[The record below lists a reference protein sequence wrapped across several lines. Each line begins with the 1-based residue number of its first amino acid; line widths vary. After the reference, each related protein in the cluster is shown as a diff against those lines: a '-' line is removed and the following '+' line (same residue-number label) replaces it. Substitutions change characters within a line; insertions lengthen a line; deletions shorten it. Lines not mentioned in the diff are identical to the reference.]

1 MGNREKKSTF
11 FGGAAILAVGIAIVK
26 LIGALY
32 KIPLGNILD
41 DEGFGHFNN
50 AYIIYN
56 LLLMVSTAGLPV
68 ALSKSISEANAL
80 GRRNQ
85 VHRTFNVAL
94 VTFVVLGAVSFAVM
108 FLLAQPLADLQGDG
122 MAVHAVQAIA
132 PACFF
137 VCVLSTFRGYAQGH
151 SNMVPTAVSQII
163 EALGKLVI
171 GLALAWALVRAG
183 ASSAD
188 AAAGAIF
195 GVTCGAGICLIY
207 LIVEHVHGRRSETG
221 RLTDTPEGH
230 GEILKKLLVIAV
242 PITLCASVTPITS
255 WLDTAQV
262 QNILRDTMNAQSAQW
277 YHDMELTD
285 PVVAAYGAYQKAITI
300 YNLPSSF
307 MVAITASVIPAISA
321 CRARRDFRGA
331 GRIAESSMRIGMLLA
346 LYNLPSSFMVAITAS
361 VIPAISACRARRDFR
376 GAGRIAESSMRIG
389 MLLALPAGIGLTVL
403 SSPVMHLLYPATDH
417 AIADPSMMLLGI
429 ASIFVCIMLV
439 CNSVLQAS
447 GFVNL
452 PIFIMVAGC
461 AAKLI
466 VNSFMVRSMG
476 AVGAAV
482 GTLVC
487 YIIVAVLELLLI
499 KRVIPAAP
507 SYTRVF
513 AKPMAAAGLMGV
525 AVWAVYGLLSRLLDG
540 GILATLGGIGAGVV
554 VYAVLVVALKV
565 LSREDLAL
573 MPKGDKIA
581 RLLRL

>member
-11 FGGAAILAVGIAIVK
+11 FGGAAVLAVGIAIVK

-346 LYNLPSSFMVAITAS
+346 L
-361 VIPAISACRARRDFR
+361 
-376 GAGRIAESSMRIG
+376 
-389 MLLALPAGIGLTVL
+389 PAGIGLTVL

>member
-1 MGNREKKSTF
+1 MGNREQKSTF

-50 AYIIYN
+50 AYVIYN

-68 ALSKSISEANAL
+68 ALSKSISEASTL

-85 VHRTFNVAL
+85 VHRIFNVAL
-94 VTFVVLGAVSFAVM
+94 VTFFVLGTISFAVM
-108 FLLAQPLADLQGDG
+108 FALAQPLADLQGDG
-122 MAVHAVQAIA
+122 AAVQAVRAIA

-151 SNMVPTAVSQII
+151 GNMVPTAVSQII

-171 GLALAWALVRAG
+171 GLALSWVLVRAG

-207 LIVEHVHGRRSETG
+207 LIVEHIHRRRSEPG
-221 RLTDTPEGH
+221 RPTDVPEPPGT
-230 GEILKKLLVIAV
+230 ILKRLLVIAV

-262 QNILRDTMNAQSAQW
+262 QNILRDVMNAQPAQW
-277 YHDMELTD
+277 YEAQKLLDPDVVD

-321 CRARRDFRGA
+321 CRARRDYQGA
-331 GRIAESSMRIGMLLA
+331 GRIAESSMRM
-346 LYNLPSSFMVAITAS
+346 
-361 VIPAISACRARRDFR
+361 
-376 GAGRIAESSMRIG
+376 G
-389 MLLALPAGIGLTVL
+389 MLLALPAGVGLAVL
-403 SSPVMHLLYPATDH
+403 SSPIMYLLYADSDH
-417 AIADPSMMLLGI
+417 AIADPSMMILGI
-429 ASIFVCIMLV
+429 ASIFVCVMLV

-452 PIFIMVAGC
+452 PIFIMIAGC

-466 VNSFMVRSMG
+466 VNNFMVRQMG

-487 YIIVAVLELLLI
+487 YVIVAVLELLLI
-499 KRVIPAAP
+499 KRVIPAP
-507 SYTRVF
+507 PRYTQVF
-513 AKPMAAAGLMGV
+513 AKPMVAAGVMGM
-525 AVWAVYGLLSRLLDG
+525 AVWAAYGLASRLFG
-540 GILATLGGIGAGVV
+540 NTLSTLIAIAAGVA
-554 VYAVLVVALKV
+554 VYAVLVVVLKAI
-565 LSREDLAL
+565 SREDLAL

-581 RLLRL
+581 KLLRL

>member
-1 MGNREKKSTF
+1 MRKAVRPLGNREKKSTF
-11 FGGAAILAVGIAIVK
+11 FGGAAILAAGIAIVK
-26 LIGALY
+26 LIGAVY
-32 KIPLGNILD
+32 KIPLGNILG

-50 AYIIYN
+50 AYVIYN

-68 ALSKSISEANAL
+68 ALSKTISEANAL

-85 VHRTFNVAL
+85 VHRVFNVAL
-94 VTFVVLGAVSFAVM
+94 VTFFLLGAVSFAVM
-108 FLLAQPLADLQGDG
+108 FLFAQPLADLQGDG
-122 MAVHAVQAIA
+122 MAVYAVQAIA

-163 EALGKLVI
+163 EALGKLII
-171 GLALAWALVRAG
+171 GLALAWFLVQQG
-183 ASSAD
+183 MSSAFS
-188 AAAGAIF
+188 AAGAIF

-207 LIVEHVHGRRSETG
+207 LIADHVRRRRSETG
-221 RLTDTPEGH
+221 RLDDAPEDH
-230 GEILKKLLVIAV
+230 GVILKKLMVIAV

-262 QNILRDTMNAQSAQW
+262 QNILRDIMGAQPAEWYEAQSVV
-277 YHDMELTD
+277 D

-307 MVAITASVIPAISA
+307 MVAITASVVPAIAA
-321 CRARRDFRGA
+321 CRARRDLVGA
-331 GRIAESSMRIGMLLA
+331 GRIAESSMR
-346 LYNLPSSFMVAITAS
+346 V
-361 VIPAISACRARRDFR
+361 
-376 GAGRIAESSMRIG
+376 G
-389 MLLALPAGIGLTVL
+389 MLLALPAGIGLL
-403 SSPVMHLLYPATDH
+403 ALAGPIMQLLYPTTDH
-417 AIADPSMMLLGI
+417 AIADPSMMLLGL

-452 PIFIMVAGC
+452 PIVIMVAGC

-466 VNSFMVRSMG
+466 VNNFMVRSVG

-487 YIIVAVLELLLI
+487 YIIVAVLELALI

-507 SYTRVF
+507 SYGRVF
-513 AKPMAAAGLMGV
+513 VKPAAAAAVMGL
-525 AVWAVYGLLSRLLDG
+525 AVWAVYGLLDRFLGNTLS
-540 GILATLGGIGAGVV
+540 TLGAICVGVL
-554 VYAVLVVALKV
+554 VYAVLVVALRTI
-565 LSREDLAL
+565 SREDFSL

-581 RLLRL
+581 KILRL

>member
-207 LIVEHVHGRRSETG
+207 LIVEHVHGCRSETG

-300 YNLPSSF
+300 
-307 MVAITASVIPAISA
+307 
-321 CRARRDFRGA
+321 
-331 GRIAESSMRIGMLLA
+331 
-346 LYNLPSSFMVAITAS
+346 YNLPSSFMVAITAS

>member
-1 MGNREKKSTF
+1 MGNREQKSTF

-50 AYIIYN
+50 AYVIYN

-68 ALSKSISEANAL
+68 ALSKSISEASTL

-85 VHRTFNVAL
+85 VHRIFNVAL
-94 VTFVVLGAVSFAVM
+94 VTFFVLGTISFAVM
-108 FLLAQPLADLQGDG
+108 FALAQPLADLQGDG
-122 MAVHAVQAIA
+122 AAVQAVRAIA

-151 SNMVPTAVSQII
+151 GNMVPTAVSQII

-171 GLALAWALVRAG
+171 GLALAWVLVRAG

-207 LIVEHVHGRRSETG
+207 LIVEHVHRRRSEPG
-221 RLTDTPEGH
+221 RPTDVPEPPGT
-230 GEILKKLLVIAV
+230 ILKRLLVIAV

-262 QNILRDTMNAQSAQW
+262 QNILRDVMNAQPAQW
-277 YHDMELTD
+277 YEAQKLLAPDVVD

-321 CRARRDFRGA
+321 CRARRDYQGA
-331 GRIAESSMRIGMLLA
+331 GRIAESSMRM
-346 LYNLPSSFMVAITAS
+346 
-361 VIPAISACRARRDFR
+361 
-376 GAGRIAESSMRIG
+376 G
-389 MLLALPAGIGLTVL
+389 MLLALPAGVGLAVL
-403 SSPVMHLLYPATDH
+403 SSPIMYLLYADSDH
-417 AIADPSMMLLGI
+417 AIADPSMMILGI
-429 ASIFVCIMLV
+429 ASIFVCVMLV

-452 PIFIMVAGC
+452 PIFIMIAGC

-466 VNSFMVRSMG
+466 VNNFMVRQMG

-487 YIIVAVLELLLI
+487 YVIVAVLELLLI
-499 KRVIPAAP
+499 KRVIPAP
-507 SYTRVF
+507 PRYTQVF
-513 AKPMAAAGLMGV
+513 AKPMVAAGVMGM
-525 AVWAVYGLLSRLLDG
+525 AVWAAYGLVSRLFG
-540 GILATLGGIGAGVV
+540 NTLSTLIAIAAGVA
-554 VYAVLVVALKV
+554 VYAVLVVVLKAI
-565 LSREDLAL
+565 SREDLAL

-581 RLLRL
+581 KLLRL

>member
-1 MGNREKKSTF
+1 MGNREQKSTF

-50 AYIIYN
+50 AYVIYN

-68 ALSKSISEANAL
+68 ALSKSISEANTL

-85 VHRTFNVAL
+85 VHRIFNVAL
-94 VTFVVLGAVSFAVM
+94 VTFFVLGTVSFVVM
-108 FLLAQPLADLQGDG
+108 FALAQPLADLQGDG
-122 MAVHAVQAIA
+122 AAVQAVRAIA

-151 SNMVPTAVSQII
+151 GNMVPTAVSQII
-163 EALGKLVI
+163 EALGKLII
-171 GLALAWALVRAG
+171 GLALSWLLVRAG

-207 LIVEHVHGRRSETG
+207 LIVEHVHRRRSEPG
-221 RLTDTPEGH
+221 RPTDVPEPPGT
-230 GEILKKLLVIAV
+230 ILKRLLVIAV

-262 QNILRDTMNAQSAQW
+262 QNILRDVMNAQPAQW
-277 YHDMELTD
+277 YEAQKLLDPDVVD

-321 CRARRDFRGA
+321 CRARRDYQGA
-331 GRIAESSMRIGMLLA
+331 GRIAESSMRM
-346 LYNLPSSFMVAITAS
+346 
-361 VIPAISACRARRDFR
+361 
-376 GAGRIAESSMRIG
+376 G
-389 MLLALPAGIGLTVL
+389 MLLALPAGVGLAVL
-403 SSPVMHLLYPATDH
+403 SSPIMYLLYADSDH
-417 AIADPSMMLLGI
+417 AIADPSMMILGI
-429 ASIFVCIMLV
+429 ASIFVCVMLV

-452 PIFIMVAGC
+452 PIFIMIAGC

-466 VNSFMVRSMG
+466 VNNFMVRQMG

-487 YIIVAVLELLLI
+487 YVIVAVLELLLI
-499 KRVIPAAP
+499 KRVIPAP
-507 SYTRVF
+507 PRYTQVF
-513 AKPMAAAGLMGV
+513 AKPMVAAGVMGM
-525 AVWAVYGLLSRLLDG
+525 AVWAAYGLASRLFG
-540 GILATLGGIGAGVV
+540 NTLSTLIAIAAGVA
-554 VYAVLVVALKV
+554 VYAVLVVVLKAI
-565 LSREDLAL
+565 SREDLAL

-581 RLLRL
+581 KLLRL

>member
-1 MGNREKKSTF
+1 MGNREQKSTF

-50 AYIIYN
+50 AYVIYN

-68 ALSKSISEANAL
+68 ALSKSISEASTL

-85 VHRTFNVAL
+85 VHRIFNVAL
-94 VTFVVLGAVSFAVM
+94 VTFFILGTVSFVVM
-108 FLLAQPLADLQGDG
+108 FALAQPLADLQGDG
-122 MAVHAVQAIA
+122 AAVQAVRAIA

-151 SNMVPTAVSQII
+151 GNMVPTAVSQII
-163 EALGKLVI
+163 EALGKLII
-171 GLALAWALVRAG
+171 GLALSWVLVRAG

-207 LIVEHVHGRRSETG
+207 LIVEHVHRRRSEPG
-221 RLTDTPEGH
+221 RPTDVPEPPGT
-230 GEILKKLLVIAV
+230 ILKRLLVIAV

-262 QNILRDTMNAQSAQW
+262 QNILRDVMNAQPAQW
-277 YHDMELTD
+277 YEAQKLLDPDVVD

-321 CRARRDFRGA
+321 CRARRDYQGA
-331 GRIAESSMRIGMLLA
+331 GRIAESSMRM
-346 LYNLPSSFMVAITAS
+346 
-361 VIPAISACRARRDFR
+361 
-376 GAGRIAESSMRIG
+376 G
-389 MLLALPAGIGLTVL
+389 MLLALPAGVGLAVL
-403 SSPVMHLLYPATDH
+403 SSPIMYLLYADSDH
-417 AIADPSMMLLGI
+417 AIADPSMMILGI
-429 ASIFVCIMLV
+429 ASIFVCVMLV

-452 PIFIMVAGC
+452 PIFIMIAGC

-466 VNSFMVRSMG
+466 VNNFMVRQMG

-487 YIIVAVLELLLI
+487 YVIVAVLELLLI
-499 KRVIPAAP
+499 KRVIPAP
-507 SYTRVF
+507 PRYTQVF
-513 AKPMAAAGLMGV
+513 AKPMVAAGVMGM
-525 AVWAVYGLLSRLLDG
+525 AVWAAYGLVSRLFG
-540 GILATLGGIGAGVV
+540 NTLSTLIAIAAGVA
-554 VYAVLVVALKV
+554 VYAVLVVVLKAI
-565 LSREDLAL
+565 SREDLAL

-581 RLLRL
+581 KLLRL

>member
-1 MGNREKKSTF
+1 MGKHEKKSTF
-11 FGGAAILAVGIAIVK
+11 FGGAAILAAGIAIVK

-32 KIPLGNILD
+32 KIPLFNIIG
-41 DEGFGHFNN
+41 DEGTGHFNN
-50 AYIIYN
+50 AYVIYN

-68 ALSKSISEANAL
+68 ALSKSISEASTL
-80 GRRNQ
+80 GKRNQ
-85 VHRTFNVAL
+85 VHRTFSVAL
-94 VTFVVLGAVSFAVM
+94 AAFFVLGTISFAVM
-108 FLLAQPLADLQGDG
+108 FALAQPLADLQGDG
-122 MAVHAVQAIA
+122 AAVQAVRAIA

-151 SNMVPTAVSQII
+151 GNMVPTAVSQII
-163 EALGKLVI
+163 EALGKLTI
-171 GLALAWALVRAG
+171 GLALAWLLVRAG

-207 LIVEHVHGRRSETG
+207 LIVDHIHRRRSEPG
-221 RLTDTPEGH
+221 RPTDVPEAPGT
-230 GEILKKLLVIAV
+230 IFKRLLVIAV

-262 QNILRDTMNAQSAQW
+262 QNILRDVMNAQPAQW
-277 YHDMELTD
+277 YEAQKLLDPTVVD

-321 CRARRDFRGA
+321 CRAKRDFQGA
-331 GRIAESSMRIGMLLA
+331 GRIAESSMR
-346 LYNLPSSFMVAITAS
+346 V
-361 VIPAISACRARRDFR
+361 
-376 GAGRIAESSMRIG
+376 G
-389 MLLALPAGIGLTVL
+389 MLLALPAGIGLSVL
-403 SSPVMHLLYPATDH
+403 ASPVMHFVYRSDTDYT
-417 AIADPSMMLLGI
+417 IADPSMMILGI
-429 ASIFVCIMLV
+429 ASIFVCVMLV
-439 CNSVLQAS
+439 CSSVLQAS

-452 PIFIMVAGC
+452 PIVIMVAGC

-466 VNSFMVRSMG
+466 VNNFMVRHVG

-487 YIIVAVLELLLI
+487 YVIVAVLELLLI
-499 KRVIPAAP
+499 KRVIPSP
-507 SYTRVF
+507 PEYTRVF
-513 AKPMAAAGLMGV
+513 AKPMVAAGVMGM
-525 AVWAVYGLLSRLLDG
+525 AVWAAYGLVSRFMGNTLSTMAA
-540 GILATLGGIGAGVV
+540 ICVGVV
-554 VYAVLVVALKV
+554 VYAVLVVALKAI
-565 LSREDLAL
+565 SREDLSL

>member
-1 MGNREKKSTF
+1 MGNRKKKSTF

-346 LYNLPSSFMVAITAS
+346 L
-361 VIPAISACRARRDFR
+361 
-376 GAGRIAESSMRIG
+376 
-389 MLLALPAGIGLTVL
+389 PAGIGLTVL

>member
-1 MGNREKKSTF
+1 MGNREQKSTF

-50 AYIIYN
+50 AYVIYN

-68 ALSKSISEANAL
+68 ALSKSISEASTL

-85 VHRTFNVAL
+85 VHRIFNVAL
-94 VTFVVLGAVSFAVM
+94 VTFFVLGTISFAVM
-108 FLLAQPLADLQGDG
+108 FALAQPLADLQGDG
-122 MAVHAVQAIA
+122 AAVQAVRAIS

-151 SNMVPTAVSQII
+151 GNMVPTAVSQII
-163 EALGKLVI
+163 EALGKLII
-171 GLALAWALVRAG
+171 GLALSWLLVRAG

-207 LIVEHVHGRRSETG
+207 LIVEHVHRRRSEPG
-221 RLTDTPEGH
+221 RPTDVPEPPGT
-230 GEILKKLLVIAV
+230 ILKRLLVIAV

-262 QNILRDTMNAQSAQW
+262 QNILRDVMNAQPAQW
-277 YHDMELTD
+277 YEAQKLLDPDVVD

-321 CRARRDFRGA
+321 CRARRDYQGA
-331 GRIAESSMRIGMLLA
+331 GRIAESSMRM
-346 LYNLPSSFMVAITAS
+346 
-361 VIPAISACRARRDFR
+361 
-376 GAGRIAESSMRIG
+376 G
-389 MLLALPAGIGLTVL
+389 MLLALPAGVGLAVL
-403 SSPVMHLLYPATDH
+403 SSPIMYLLYADSDH
-417 AIADPSMMLLGI
+417 AIADPSMMILGI
-429 ASIFVCIMLV
+429 ASIFVCVMLV

-452 PIFIMVAGC
+452 PIFIMIAGC

-466 VNSFMVRSMG
+466 VNNFMVRQMG

-487 YIIVAVLELLLI
+487 YVIVAVLELLLI
-499 KRVIPAAP
+499 KRVIPAP
-507 SYTRVF
+507 PRYTQVF
-513 AKPMAAAGLMGV
+513 AKPMVAAGVMGM
-525 AVWAVYGLLSRLLDG
+525 AVWAAYGLVSRLFG
-540 GILATLGGIGAGVV
+540 NTLSTLIAIAAGVA
-554 VYAVLVVALKV
+554 VYAVLVVVLKAI
-565 LSREDLAL
+565 SREDLAL

-581 RLLRL
+581 KLLRL

>member
-1 MGNREKKSTF
+1 MKERTQKSNTF
-11 FGGAAILAVGIAIVK
+11 FGGAAILAVSIAIVK
-26 LIGALY
+26 IIGALY
-32 KIPLGNILD
+32 KIPLGRILGD
-41 DEGFGHFNN
+41 VGFGHFNN
-50 AYIIYN
+50 AYAIYN

-68 ALSKSISEANAL
+68 ALSKSISEASTL

-85 VHRTFNVAL
+85 VHRIFNVAL
-94 VTFVVLGAVSFAVM
+94 VTFFILGTVSFLVM
-108 FLLAQPLADLQGDG
+108 FALAQPLADLQGDG
-122 MAVHAVQAIA
+122 AAVQAVRAIA

-151 SNMVPTAVSQII
+151 ANMVPTAVSQII

-171 GLALAWALVRAG
+171 GLALAWLLVESG

-207 LIVEHVHGRRSETG
+207 LIVDHIHRRRSEPG
-221 RLTDTPEGH
+221 RPTDVPEAPGA
-230 GEILKKLLVIAV
+230 ILKRLLVIAV

-262 QNILRDTMNAQSAQW
+262 QNILRDVMNAQPAQW
-277 YHDMELTD
+277 YEAQKLIDPTVVD

-307 MVAITASVIPAISA
+307 MVAITASVVPAIAA
-321 CRARRDFRGA
+321 CRARRDF
-331 GRIAESSMRIGMLLA
+331 
-346 LYNLPSSFMVAITAS
+346 V
-361 VIPAISACRARRDFR
+361 

-389 MLLALPAGIGLTVL
+389 MLLALPAGIGLL
-403 SSPVMHLLYPATDH
+403 SLASPIMYLLYPGTDH
-417 AIADPSMMLLGI
+417 AIADPSMMLLGV

-452 PIFIMVAGC
+452 PIVIMVAGC

-466 VNSFMVRSMG
+466 VNNFMVRSVG

-487 YIIVAVLELLLI
+487 YVIVAVAELALI

-507 SYTRVF
+507 SYSRVF
-513 AKPMAAAGLMGV
+513 IKPTVAAAVMGA
-525 AVWAVYGLLSRLLDG
+525 AVWAVYGLLYRFLG
-540 GILATLGGIGAGVV
+540 NTLSALGAIGVGVA
-554 VYAVLVVALKV
+554 VYFVLVVALHAISKDD
-565 LSREDLAL
+565 LSL
-573 MPKGDKIA
+573 MPKGEKIA
-581 RLLRL
+581 KILRL

>member
-11 FGGAAILAVGIAIVK
+11 FGGAAILAAGIAIVK

-32 KIPLGNILD
+32 KIPLGNILG
-41 DEGFGHFNN
+41 DEGYGHFNN
-50 AYIIYN
+50 AYVIYN

-68 ALSKSISEANAL
+68 ALSKSISEASTL

-94 VTFVVLGAVSFAVM
+94 VTFFILGTVSFLVM
-108 FLLAQPLADLQGDG
+108 FALAQPLADLQGDG
-122 MAVHAVQAIA
+122 AAVQAVRAIA

-137 VCVLSTFRGYAQGH
+137 VCVLSAFRGYAQGH
-151 SNMVPTAVSQII
+151 GNMVPTAVSQII

-171 GLALAWALVRAG
+171 GLALSWVLVQAG
-183 ASSAD
+183 ASSSD

-195 GVTCGAGICLIY
+195 GVTCGAGICLVY
-207 LIVEHVHGRRSETG
+207 LIVEHVMCRRSESG
-221 RLTDTPEGH
+221 RPTDTPEPPGA
-230 GEILKKLLVIAV
+230 ILRRLLVIAV

-262 QNILRDTMNAQSAQW
+262 QNILRDVMNAQSAQW
-277 YHDMELTD
+277 YEAQKLIDPEVVD

-307 MVAITASVIPAISA
+307 MVALTASVIPAISA
-321 CRARRDFRGA
+321 CRTRRDFQGA
-331 GRIAESSMRIGMLLA
+331 GRIAESSMR
-346 LYNLPSSFMVAITAS
+346 V
-361 VIPAISACRARRDFR
+361 
-376 GAGRIAESSMRIG
+376 G

-403 SSPVMHLLYPATDH
+403 ASPIMHFVYRSDTDYV
-417 AIADPSMMLLGI
+417 IADPSLMILGV
-429 ASIFVCIMLV
+429 ASIFVCVMLV

-452 PIFIMVAGC
+452 PIFIMIAGC

-466 VNSFMVRSMG
+466 VNNFMVRHMG

-507 SYTRVF
+507 EYTRVF
-513 AKPMAAAGLMGV
+513 AKPMVAAGVMGI
-525 AVWAVYGLLSRLLDG
+525 AVWAVYGLLHRFLG
-540 GILATLGGIGAGVV
+540 NTLSTMGAIGVGVV
-554 VYAVLVVALKV
+554 VYAVLVVALKAISRQD
-565 LSREDLAL
+565 LSL

-581 RLLRL
+581 KLLHL

>member
-1 MGNREKKSTF
+1 MGKHEKKSTF
-11 FGGAAILAVGIAIVK
+11 FGGAAILAAGIAIVK

-32 KIPLGNILD
+32 KIPLFNIIG
-41 DEGFGHFNN
+41 DEGTGHFNN
-50 AYIIYN
+50 AYVIYN

-68 ALSKSISEANAL
+68 ALSKSISEASTL
-80 GRRNQ
+80 GKRNQ
-85 VHRTFNVAL
+85 VHRTFSVAL
-94 VTFVVLGAVSFAVM
+94 AAFFVLGTISFAVM
-108 FLLAQPLADLQGDG
+108 FALAQPLADLQGDG
-122 MAVHAVQAIA
+122 AAVQAVRAIA

-151 SNMVPTAVSQII
+151 GNMVPTAVSQII
-163 EALGKLVI
+163 EALGKLTI
-171 GLALAWALVRAG
+171 GLALAWLLVRAG

-207 LIVEHVHGRRSETG
+207 LIVDHIHRRRSEPG
-221 RLTDTPEGH
+221 RPTDVPEAPGT
-230 GEILKKLLVIAV
+230 IFKRLLVIAV
-242 PITLCASVTPITS
+242 PITLCSSVTPITS

-262 QNILRDTMNAQSAQW
+262 QNILRDVMNAQPAQW
-277 YHDMELTD
+277 YEAQKLLDPTVVD

-321 CRARRDFRGA
+321 CRAKRDFQGA
-331 GRIAESSMRIGMLLA
+331 GRIAESSMR
-346 LYNLPSSFMVAITAS
+346 V
-361 VIPAISACRARRDFR
+361 
-376 GAGRIAESSMRIG
+376 G
-389 MLLALPAGIGLTVL
+389 MLLALPAGIGLSVL
-403 SSPVMHLLYPATDH
+403 ASPVMHFVYRSDTDYT
-417 AIADPSMMLLGI
+417 IADPSMMILGI
-429 ASIFVCIMLV
+429 ASIFVCVMLV
-439 CNSVLQAS
+439 CSSVLQAS

-452 PIFIMVAGC
+452 PIVIMVAGC

-466 VNSFMVRSMG
+466 VNNFMVRQVG

-499 KRVIPAAP
+499 KRVIPSP
-507 SYTRVF
+507 PEYTRVF
-513 AKPMAAAGLMGV
+513 AKPMVAAGVMGM
-525 AVWAVYGLLSRLLDG
+525 AVWAAYGLVSRFMGNTLSTMAA
-540 GILATLGGIGAGVV
+540 ICVGVV
-554 VYAVLVVALKV
+554 VYAVLVVALKAI
-565 LSREDLAL
+565 SREDLSL

>member
-11 FGGAAILAVGIAIVK
+11 FGGAAILAAGIAIVK

-32 KIPLGNILD
+32 KIPLGNVLD
-41 DEGFGHFNN
+41 DEGYGHFNN
-50 AYIIYN
+50 AYVIYN
-56 LLLMVSTAGLPV
+56 LLLMISTAGLPV
-68 ALSKSISEANAL
+68 ALSKSISEASTL

-85 VHRTFNVAL
+85 VHRIFNVAL
-94 VTFVVLGAVSFAVM
+94 VTFFILGTVSFLVM
-108 FLLAQPLADLQGDG
+108 FALAQPLADLQGDG
-122 MAVHAVQAIA
+122 AAVQAVRAIA

-137 VCVLSTFRGYAQGH
+137 VCILSTFRGYAQGH
-151 SNMVPTAVSQII
+151 GNMVPTAVSQII

-171 GLALAWALVRAG
+171 GLALAWLLVQAG
-183 ASSAD
+183 ASSSD

-195 GVTCGAGICLIY
+195 GVTCGAGICLVY
-207 LIVEHVHGRRSETG
+207 LIVEHVMRRRSESG
-221 RLTDTPEGH
+221 RPTDTPEPPGA
-230 GEILKKLLVIAV
+230 ILRRLLVIAV

-262 QNILRDTMNAQSAQW
+262 QNILRDVMNAQSAQW
-277 YHDMELTD
+277 YEAQKLIDPKVVD

-307 MVAITASVIPAISA
+307 MVALTASVIPAISA
-321 CRARRDFRGA
+321 CRTRRDFQEA
-331 GRIAESSMRIGMLLA
+331 GRIAESSMRVGMLLA
-346 LYNLPSSFMVAITAS
+346 F
-361 VIPAISACRARRDFR
+361 
-376 GAGRIAESSMRIG
+376 
-389 MLLALPAGIGLTVL
+389 PAGIGLAVL
-403 SSPVMHLLYPATDH
+403 SSPIMYLLYSDTDH
-417 AIADPSMMLLGI
+417 AIADPSMMILGI
-429 ASIFVCIMLV
+429 ASIFVCVMLV

-452 PIFIMVAGC
+452 PIFIMIAGC

-466 VNSFMVRSMG
+466 VNNFMVRHMG

-507 SYTRVF
+507 EYIRVF
-513 AKPMAAAGLMGV
+513 AKPMVAAGVMGL
-525 AVWAVYGLLSRLLDG
+525 AVWAAYGLLHRFLG
-540 GILATLGGIGAGVV
+540 NTLSTVGAIGAGVV
-554 VYAVLVVALKV
+554 VYAVLVVALKAI
-565 LSREDLAL
+565 SREDLAL

>member
-1 MGNREKKSTF
+1 MGNREQKSTF

-50 AYIIYN
+50 AYVIYN

-68 ALSKSISEANAL
+68 ALSKSISEASTL

-85 VHRTFNVAL
+85 VHRIFNVAL
-94 VTFVVLGAVSFAVM
+94 VTFFVLGTISFAVM
-108 FLLAQPLADLQGDG
+108 FALAQPLADLQGDG
-122 MAVHAVQAIA
+122 AAVQAVRAIA

-151 SNMVPTAVSQII
+151 GNMVPTAVSQII
-163 EALGKLVI
+163 EALGKLII
-171 GLALAWALVRAG
+171 GLALSWLLVRAG

-207 LIVEHVHGRRSETG
+207 LIVEHIHRRRSEPG
-221 RLTDTPEGH
+221 RPTDVPEPPGT
-230 GEILKKLLVIAV
+230 ILKRLLVIAV

-262 QNILRDTMNAQSAQW
+262 QNILRDVMNAQPAQW
-277 YHDMELTD
+277 YEAQKLLDPDVVD

-321 CRARRDFRGA
+321 CRARRDYQGA
-331 GRIAESSMRIGMLLA
+331 GRIAESSMRM
-346 LYNLPSSFMVAITAS
+346 
-361 VIPAISACRARRDFR
+361 
-376 GAGRIAESSMRIG
+376 G
-389 MLLALPAGIGLTVL
+389 MLLALPAGVGLAVL
-403 SSPVMHLLYPATDH
+403 SSPIMYLLYADSDH
-417 AIADPSMMLLGI
+417 AIADPSMMILGI
-429 ASIFVCIMLV
+429 ASIFVCVMLV

-452 PIFIMVAGC
+452 PIFIMIAGC

-466 VNSFMVRSMG
+466 VNNFMVRQMG

-487 YIIVAVLELLLI
+487 YVIVAVLELLLI
-499 KRVIPAAP
+499 KRVIPAP
-507 SYTRVF
+507 PRYTQVF
-513 AKPMAAAGLMGV
+513 AKPMVAAGVMGM
-525 AVWAVYGLLSRLLDG
+525 AVWAAYGLVSRLFG
-540 GILATLGGIGAGVV
+540 NTLSTLIAIAAGVA
-554 VYAVLVVALKV
+554 VYAVLVVVLKAI
-565 LSREDLAL
+565 SREDLAL

-581 RLLRL
+581 KLLRL